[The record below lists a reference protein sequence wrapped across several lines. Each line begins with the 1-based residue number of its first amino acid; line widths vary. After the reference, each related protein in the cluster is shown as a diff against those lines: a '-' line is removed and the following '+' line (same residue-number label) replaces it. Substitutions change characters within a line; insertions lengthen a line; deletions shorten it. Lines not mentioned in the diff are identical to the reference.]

1 MKKFCGALFALAMAV
16 GLTACADAP
25 TPEKIIRANR
35 DTFSEGK
42 YSVAVNADFQI
53 NTKYGDREY
62 TNAAINSLSDIEAKN
77 GIYHIDNSTELS
89 LGADL
94 LKQ

>member
-35 DTFSEGK
+35 DIFSEGK

-53 NTKYGDREY
+53 NIIS
-62 TNAAINSLSDIEAKN
+62 AAFSRKKQA
-77 GIYHIDNSTELS
+77 
-89 LGADL
+89 L
-94 LKQ
+94 LQPSI